1 MKVDKYF
8 KLKPSSIGDPN
19 VYLGAK
25 LKYTQAD
32 NGVWCWTL
40 SPSKYVQEACKNCE
54 TFLKHNFDGNY
65 ALPKHAPNL
74 FVGGYRP
81 EIDITDALDPDQA
94 SYYQTL
100 IGVIRWKVELG
111 RVDIATEC
119 SLLSS
124 HLVYPREGHFECALN
139 MMGYLKWKHNSHLF
153 FDPTYPTIDFDSF
166 NNGAEWKE
174 LYGEVTEPVPDNDQL
189 TFVCE
194 LIVTTTRLLQT
205 KSHA

>member
-1 MKVDKYF
+1 
-8 KLKPSSIGDPN
+8 
-19 VYLGAK
+19 
-25 LKYTQAD
+25 
-32 NGVWCWTL
+32 
-40 SPSKYVQEACKNCE
+40 
-54 TFLKHNFDGNY
+54 
-65 ALPKHAPNL
+65 
-74 FVGGYRP
+74 
-81 EIDITDALDPDQA
+81 
-94 SYYQTL
+94 
-100 IGVIRWKVELG
+100 
-111 RVDIATEC
+111 
-119 SLLSS
+119 
-124 HLVYPREGHFECALN
+124 